1 MDRETDLGQPL
12 LDGLAL
18 LHPGE
23 VVVVQRHVRH
33 DGLLIWMR
41 DHHVLYL
48 QQLHDPKLPLRQR
61 EGVFQITP
69 RVIAADPVVVKEVGP
84 GVERERRR
92 NRGPNLSLG
101 PMTTKQEVSNKPV
114 SLSVRVCVVTG
125 VRGSER

>member
-1 MDRETDLGQPL
+1 MAREQSVMARETDLGQPL

-41 DHHVLYL
+41 DHHVLHL
-48 QQLHDPKLPLRQR
+48 QQLHDPKLPLRQG

-84 GVERERRR
+84 GVERER
-92 NRGPNLSLG
+92 
-101 PMTTKQEVSNKPV
+101 EEE
-114 SLSVRVCVVTG
+114 TG
-125 VRGSER
+125 GQIFLWDP